1 MLRPNTKSSTAPDHF
16 PEFMTNK
23 LSIQHNN
30 WIRYSEHWKARAI
43 YNFGDSGKAI
53 RTDVPVPLLYPHPD
67 RNDLFINSD
76 NEPVPGQYTYKRESI
91 EARRTEAFANL
102 SAAEKKHVLDNMPL
116 TDPGQT
122 RFDRQ

>member
-1 MLRPNTKSSTAPDHF
+1 MTVARPSALAYLFHF
-16 PEFMTNK
+16 YTLP
-23 LSIQHNN
+23 
-30 WIRYSEHWKARAI
+30 
-43 YNFGDSGKAI
+43 
-53 RTDVPVPLLYPHPD
+53 PD

-76 NEPVPGQYTYKRESI
+76 NEPVPGQYTYKREPI
-91 EARRTEAFANL
+91 EARRTEEFAKL